1 MMGGSSA
8 VRVGLVLCLVGVS
21 SSAFAHALLV
31 SSQPAAGSKVIGP
44 LKQIRL
50 QFNEVPESAFSEI
63 TVSDAASLV
72 VANGKGTGLCEAK
85 VCTLI
90 LPSLKLGKYTV
101 AFRVLSV
108 DGHVVK
114 GTYAFSL
121 VPQVP

>member
-1 MMGGSSA
+1 MGFRRMMRGA
-8 VRVGLVLCLVGVS
+8 LVILLVGFS

-31 SSQPAAGSKVIGP
+31 SSQPAAGAKVTGP

-50 QFNEVPESAFSEI
+50 QFNEVPESTFSEI
-63 TVSDAASLV
+63 TVSDAASIV
-72 VANGKGTGLCEAK
+72 VASGKGKGLCEAK
-85 VCTLI
+85 VCMLVV
-90 LPSLKLGKYTV
+90 PPLKLGKYTV